1 VLKKENK
8 MESLQNKIDFALVFS
23 VTNANPNGDP
33 LGGNR
38 PRTTSEGL
46 GEVSDVALKRK
57 IRNRLQDAGESIFVQ
72 SEERVDDGA
81 KSLSDRMSNFIA
93 TLPKDEQKRKNS
105 VFDAVCAQWVDVRS
119 FGQVFAYKKG
129 GDTDAVSLGVRG
141 PVSIQSAFSLK
152 PIAVDGVQITK
163 SVNSETTKDGSKSSD
178 TMGMKYRVSGRAV
191 YATFGSIS
199 PQLAEKTGFTQEDAE
214 KIKNALTTLFTND
227 ESSAR
232 PSGSMEVLKVIW
244 FTHDSKLGQYSSA
257 TVHRS
262 VRIDDDGEHTEIT
275 VDTSAIPGLRYDE
288 INGR

>member
-1 VLKKENK
+1 MK
-8 MESLQNKIDFALVFS
+8 METLQNKIDFAIVFS

-57 IRNRLQDAGESIFVQ
+57 LRNRLQDAGESIFVQ
-72 SEERVDDGA
+72 SDERSDDDA
-81 KSLSDRMSNFIA
+81 KSLSDRMSSFLA
-93 TLPKDEQKRKNS
+93 ALSKDEQKRKDA
-105 VFDAVCAQWVDVRS
+105 VFDAVCAKWIDVRS

-129 GDTDAVSLGVRG
+129 TDTDAVSLGVRG
-141 PVSIQSAFSLK
+141 PVSIQSAFSLE

-163 SVNSETTKDGSKSSD
+163 SVNSETTKDGTKSSD

-191 YATFGSIS
+191 YTTFGSIS
-199 PQLAEKTGFTQEDAE
+199 PQLAEKTGFTAEDAE
-214 KIKNALTTLFTND
+214 KIKEALATLFVND

-257 TVHRS
+257 AVHRS
-262 VRIDDDGEHTEIT
+262 VCIDDDGEQTKVT
-275 VDTSAIPGLRYDE
+275 VNADSIPGLHYDE

>member
-1 VLKKENK
+1 
-8 MESLQNKIDFALVFS
+8 METLQNKIDFAIVFS

-57 IRNRLQDAGESIFVQ
+57 MRNRLQDDGESIFVQ
-72 SEERVDDGA
+72 SDERSDDGA
-81 KSLSDRMSNFIA
+81 KSLSERMSSFLA
-93 TLPKDEQKRKNS
+93 TLPKDKQKQKKA
-105 VFDAVCAQWVDVRS
+105 VFDAVCAKWIDVRS

-191 YATFGSIS
+191 YTTFGSIS
-199 PQLAEKTGFTQEDAE
+199 PQLAEKTGFTAEDAE
-214 KIKNALTTLFTND
+214 KIKETLTTLFVND
-227 ESSAR
+227 ESSSR

-257 TVHRS
+257 AVHHS
-262 VRIDDDGEHTEIT
+262 VFVDDDGEQTKVT
-275 VDTSAIPGLRYDE
+275 VNADSIPGLRYDE

>member
-1 VLKKENK
+1 
-8 MESLQNKIDFALVFS
+8 METLQNKIDFAIVFS

-57 IRNRLQDAGESIFVQ
+57 IRNRLQDAGESLFVQ
-72 SEERVDDGA
+72 SDERSDDGA
-81 KSLSDRMSNFIA
+81 KSLSDRMSGFLA
-93 TLPKDEQKRKNS
+93 TLPKDEQKQKNA
-105 VFDAVCAQWVDVRS
+105 VFDAVCAKWIDVRS

-141 PVSIQSAFSLK
+141 PVSIQSAFSLE

-191 YATFGSIS
+191 YTTFGSIS
-199 PQLAEKTGFTQEDAE
+199 PQLAEKTGFTAEDAE
-214 KIKNALTTLFTND
+214 KIKEALVTLFIND

-244 FTHDSKLGQYSSA
+244 FTHDSKLGQYPSA
-257 TVHRS
+257 AVHRS
-262 VRIDDDGEHTEIT
+262 VCIDDDGEQTKVT
-275 VDTSAIPGLRYDE
+275 VKADSIPGLHYDE

>member
-1 VLKKENK
+1 
-8 MESLQNKIDFALVFS
+8 MESLQNKIDFAVVFS

-33 LGGNR
+33 LGDNR

-72 SEERVDDGA
+72 SEERTDDGA
-81 KSLSDRMSNFIA
+81 KSLSDRMKAFKAS
-93 TLPKDEQKRKNS
+93 LPKDEQKRKDA
-105 VFDAVCAQWVDVRS
+105 VFDAVCAHWMDVRS
-119 FGQVFAYKKG
+119 FGQVFAFQKG

-152 PIAVDGVQITK
+152 PIAVDSMQITK
-163 SVNSETTKDGSKSSD
+163 SVNGETTKDGSKSSD

-214 KIKNALTTLFTND
+214 KIKDALATLFTND

-257 TVHRS
+257 AVHRS
-262 VRIDDDGEHTEIT
+262 VQINDEGEHTEIT
-275 VDTSAIPGLRYDE
+275 VDASAIPGLHYDE
-288 INGR
+288 IDGR